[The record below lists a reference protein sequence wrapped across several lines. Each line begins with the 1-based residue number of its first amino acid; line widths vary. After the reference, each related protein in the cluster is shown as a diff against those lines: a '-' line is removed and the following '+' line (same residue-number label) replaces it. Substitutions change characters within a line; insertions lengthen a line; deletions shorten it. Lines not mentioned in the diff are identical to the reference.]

1 MSAMNSQI
9 QWQRVLE
16 RDARFDGAFVYA
28 VETTGVY
35 CRPSCPSRR
44 PKPNV
49 VQFFPA
55 PEQAEKAGFR
65 ACRRCKPRDPRAV
78 DQRAQMVVRACDLIE
93 QQTDEPV
100 SLQKLGEALGRS
112 SFEVQRVFK
121 QVLGISPRQ
130 YADALRLRRLKTEL
144 RGPRNVT
151 ESLYEAG
158 YGSSS
163 RLYERAHQQLGMTP
177 AQYRAG
183 AAGQEVRYTIARS
196 PLGSV
201 LVGATERGVCAVSL
215 GDSEKELLANLKA
228 DFPAA
233 ELRRDDSALRE
244 AVQTVLAMA
253 GNTRPGAAGVHR
265 SDADLP
271 LDLRATAFQRRVWEL
286 LRKIPAGQTRSYGDI
301 ARELGTGPRAVAR
314 ACASNRVALL
324 VPCHRVVRG
333 DGDLGGYKWGVER
346 KKALLAREGR

>member
-49 VQFFPA
+49 VQFFAA

-65 ACRRCKPRDPRAV
+65 ACRRCKPRDPRSV
-78 DQRAQMVVRACDLIE
+78 DQRVQMVVRACELIE
-93 QQTDEPV
+93 RENEEQV
-100 SLQKLGEALGRS
+100 SLQKLGAELGRS
-112 SFEVQRVFK
+112 PFEVQRLFK

-130 YADALRLRRLKTEL
+130 YADTLRLRRLKSEL

-163 RLYERAHQQLGMTP
+163 RLYERAHEQLGMTP

-183 AAGQEVRYTIARS
+183 AAGQEIRYTIAPS
-196 PLGSV
+196 ALGMV

-215 GDSEKELLANLKA
+215 GDGDKELLANLKS

-233 ELRRDDSALRE
+233 EIQRDDTALRE
-244 AVQTVLAMA
+244 AVKTVLAMCGTA
-253 GNTRPGAAGVHR
+253 APGCAPNSLHR
-265 SDADLP
+265 DLP

-286 LRKIPAGQTRSYGDI
+286 LRKIPVGQTRSYGDI
-301 ARELGTGPRAVAR
+301 AKELGTGPRAVAR

-324 VPCHRVVRG
+324 GPCHRVVRG

-346 KKALLAREGR
+346 KKAILAREGR

>member
-28 VETTGVY
+28 VQTTGVY

-55 PEQAEKAGFR
+55 PEQAENAGFR
-65 ACRRCKPRDPRAV
+65 ACRRCKPRDPRTV
-78 DQRAQMVVRACDLIE
+78 DQRVQMVVRACELIE
-93 QQTDEPV
+93 QQTEEQV
-100 SLQKLGEALGRS
+100 SLQKLGEELGRS
-112 SFEVQRVFK
+112 PFEVQRLFK

-130 YADALRLRRLKTEL
+130 YADTLRLRRLKSEL

-163 RLYERAHQQLGMTP
+163 RLYERAHEQLGMTP

-183 AAGQEVRYTIARS
+183 AAGQEIRYTIARS
-196 PLGSV
+196 PLGLV

-233 ELRRDDSALRE
+233 ELRREGSALRD
-244 AVQTVLAMA
+244 AVETVLAIA
-253 GNTRPGAAGVHR
+253 GETRPGAAGVHQ
-265 SDADLP
+265 SQADLP

-286 LRKIPAGQTRSYGDI
+286 LRKIPAGQTRSYSDI

-333 DGDLGGYKWGVER
+333 DGDIGGYKWGVER
-346 KKALLAREGR
+346 KKALLARDGR

>member
-28 VETTGVY
+28 VQTTGVY

-49 VQFFPA
+49 VQFFAA

-65 ACRRCKPRDPRAV
+65 ACRRCKPRDPRSV
-78 DQRAQMVVRACDLIE
+78 DQRVQMVVRACELIE
-93 QQTDEPV
+93 RENEEQV
-100 SLQKLGEALGRS
+100 SLQKLGAELGRS
-112 SFEVQRVFK
+112 PFEVQRLFK

-130 YADALRLRRLKTEL
+130 YADALRLRRLKAEL

-151 ESLYEAG
+151 EALYEAG

-163 RLYERAHQQLGMTP
+163 RLYERAHEQLGMTP

-183 AAGQEVRYTIARS
+183 AAGQEIRYTIAPS
-196 PLGSV
+196 ALGMV

-215 GDSEKELLANLKA
+215 GESEKQLVTNL
-228 DFPAA
+228 
-233 ELRRDDSALRE
+233 
-244 AVQTVLAMA
+244 
-253 GNTRPGAAGVHR
+253 
-265 SDADLP
+265 
-271 LDLRATAFQRRVWEL
+271 
-286 LRKIPAGQTRSYGDI
+286 
-301 ARELGTGPRAVAR
+301 
-314 ACASNRVALL
+314 
-324 VPCHRVVRG
+324 
-333 DGDLGGYKWGVER
+333 
-346 KKALLAREGR
+346 